1 MCICHGCRVRSLGS
15 LRQLQR
21 AQNGGHGGAQ
31 KMVGRQGQSRILQV
45 PLLAHHYWFCTEA
58 ALKCEKG

>member
-1 MCICHGCRVRSLGS
+1 MCAWHWCRVRSLGS

-31 KMVGRQGQSRILQV
+31 KMVGRQGQPRILQV
-45 PLLAHHYWFCTEA
+45 PLLAHHHLLCSVA
-58 ALKCEKG
+58 AITSTMG